1 MKPVQNKF
9 DKEKYT
15 QLLKSE
21 KEKEKEKMSKKQDTL
36 TQFLQNGKKLQYL
49 VLKKKYSL
57 EDNQTSTNTRKENR

>member
-57 EDNQTSTNTRKENR
+57 EDNQTPTNTRKENR

>member
-21 KEKEKEKMSKKQDTL
+21 KEKEKEKLSKKQDTL

-57 EDNQTSTNTRKENR
+57 EDNQTPTNTRKENR